1 MNTYLSC
8 RALPFHACRPERRR
22 GGPKA
27 GQVTVASL
35 NRNDRLLQAMW
46 LLGEADRSL
55 FITGRAGTGKSTL
68 LSRFCEITR
77 RSR

>member
-27 GQVTVASL
+27 GQVAVASL

-46 LLGEADRSL
+46 LLGGAVSRLGVRDQEGVFS
-55 FITGRAGTGKSTL
+55 GRF
-68 LSRFCEITR
+68 SR
-77 RSR
+77 